1 MLYIIVISYIIC
13 FSMNVSMNELSP
25 FTCLGLI
32 SLYCTNMKAIWN
44 MLLCVTTCHFV
55 LHFSCYALINNFIP
69 WLSKLPIDLMG
80 EKTLIN
86 NSDTVF
92 EYIEDIIQEHIN
104 KYDDKHIGDVTDA
117 YIKEMKRLEYTDENT
132 TKSCMNI
139 KLYFVNKRI
148 TNSWKIS

>member
-1 MLYIIVISYIIC
+1 
-13 FSMNVSMNELSP
+13 
-25 FTCLGLI
+25 
-32 SLYCTNMKAIWN
+32 

-92 EYIEDIIQEHIN
+92 EYIDEIIQEHID

-139 KLYFVNKRI
+139 KLYFVNKRR